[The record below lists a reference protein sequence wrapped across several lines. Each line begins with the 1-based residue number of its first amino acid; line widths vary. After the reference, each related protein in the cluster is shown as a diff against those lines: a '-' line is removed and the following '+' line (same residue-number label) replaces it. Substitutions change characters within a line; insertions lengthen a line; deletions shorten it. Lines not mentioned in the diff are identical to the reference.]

1 VRLAEE
7 GAHIMCPLLFVE
19 AHHMIITAVEPA
31 QNRRGRVEV
40 YVDGVVAFDIAR
52 TTAMGRG
59 LRPGGA
65 IDAAQ
70 IDAIVAADR
79 RRGALETAAMLARRP
94 RSEREVR
101 RRLAQRRF
109 DSTLID
115 ETVTRLRDLKLLDDA
130 EFARAW
136 TESRDRSSPR
146 GRRLIVQELRAAG
159 VALPTAIEAASGVL
173 EEKAAY
179 RVGVKRARALA
190 SCDYR
195 AFRDKLGA
203 HLQRRGFGWET
214 ARATVDRCW
223 RELSGE
229 APAE

>member
-1 VRLAEE
+1 
-7 GAHIMCPLLFVE
+7 
-19 AHHMIITAVEPA
+19 MIITAVEPA
-31 QNRRGRVEV
+31 RKRRGHVDV
-40 YVDGVVAFDIAR
+40 YVDGVVAFDVAR
-52 TTAMGRG
+52 TTAIRRG
-59 LRPGGA
+59 LRPGAA

-70 IDAIVAADR
+70 IDAIVAADGR
-79 RRGALETAAMLARRP
+79 LAALETAAAMLARRP

-101 RRLAQRRF
+101 RRLAERRF
-109 DSTLID
+109 DPSLIE
-115 ETVTRLRDLKLLDDA
+115 ETVTRLRELKLLDDA

-159 VALPTAIEAASGVL
+159 VAMPTAVEAASAVS
-173 EEKAAY
+173 EEEAAY
-179 RVGVKRARALA
+179 RVGEKRARALA

-223 RELSGE
+223 RELSGDVSGGGE
-229 APAE
+229 

>member
-1 VRLAEE
+1 
-7 GAHIMCPLLFVE
+7 
-19 AHHMIITAVEPA
+19 MIITAVEPA
-31 QNRRGRVEV
+31 PKRRGRVAV
-40 YVDGVVAFDIAR
+40 FVDGVAAFDVAR
-52 TTAMGRG
+52 STAASRG
-59 LRPGGA
+59 LRPGAA
-65 IDAAQ
+65 IDDAEIA
-70 IDAIVAADR
+70 AIVAADR
-79 RRGALETAAMLARRP
+79 RRAALETAVAMLARRP

-101 RRLAQRRF
+101 RRLATRKF
-109 DSTLID
+109 DAALVD
-115 ETVTRLRDLKLLDDA
+115 ETVARLRELKLLDDA

-159 VALPTAIEAASGVL
+159 VTAPTAVDAASAVS
-173 EEKAAY
+173 EDEAAY
-179 RVGVKRARALA
+179 RVAEKKARALT

-223 RELSGE
+223 REMQARTDGGRVAHAASCGCGRL
-229 APAE
+229 AA

>member
-1 VRLAEE
+1 
-7 GAHIMCPLLFVE
+7 
-19 AHHMIITAVEPA
+19 
-31 QNRRGRVEV
+31 
-40 YVDGVVAFDIAR
+40 
-52 TTAMGRG
+52 
-59 LRPGGA
+59 LRPGAA

-70 IDAIVAADR
+70 IEAIVAADR
-79 RRGALETAAMLARRP
+79 RRAALETAAAMLARRP

-101 RRLAQRRF
+101 RRLEGRRF
-109 DSTLID
+109 DAPVIE
-115 ETVTRLRDLKLLDDA
+115 ETVARLRELKLLDDA

-159 VALPTAIEAASGVL
+159 VAGPTAIEAASAVS
-173 EEKAAY
+173 EEEAAY
-179 RVGVKRARALA
+179 RVAEKKARALA

-223 RELSGE
+223 REANGE
-229 APAE
+229 AADTDD

>member
-1 VRLAEE
+1 V
-7 GAHIMCPLLFVE
+7 
-19 AHHMIITAVEPA
+19 IITAVEPA
-31 QNRRGRVEV
+31 QKRRGRVEV

-52 TTAMGRG
+52 TTATGRG
-59 LRPGGA
+59 LRPGAA

-70 IDAIVAADR
+70 IEAIVAADR
-79 RRGALETAAMLARRP
+79 RRAALETAAAMLARRP

-101 RRLAQRRF
+101 RRLAGRRF
-109 DSTLID
+109 EAPMIE
-115 ETVTRLRDLKLLDDA
+115 ETVARLRELKLLDDA

-159 VALPTAIEAASGVL
+159 VAGPTAIEAASAVS
-173 EEKAAY
+173 EEEAAY
-179 RVGVKRARALA
+179 RVAEKKARALA

-223 RELSGE
+223 REATGE
-229 APAE
+229 AADTDD